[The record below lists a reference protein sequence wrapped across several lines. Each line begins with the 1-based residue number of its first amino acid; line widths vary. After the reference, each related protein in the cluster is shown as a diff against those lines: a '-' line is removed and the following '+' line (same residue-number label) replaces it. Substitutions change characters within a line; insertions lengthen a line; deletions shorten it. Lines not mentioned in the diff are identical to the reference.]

1 VEVIKREIKFR
12 AWLKHK
18 SRMEYNNS
26 HLGIALDGKLYDA
39 RLKDKDELNTPFYNP
54 MYGEELNRENHILMQ
69 YTGLTDKNGKEI
81 YEGDIVKVIYY
92 EYGGKYKKVEF
103 NLENAGFD
111 PFCKPSYGG
120 YEWESEESDNCEV
133 IGNVYENPELEKL
146 V

>member
-1 VEVIKREIKFR
+1 MGAIKREIKFR
-12 AWLKHK
+12 AWDKRDKRWIDDEPFWIIGETTMFDLLKQ
-18 SRMEYNNS
+18 Y
-26 HLGIALDGKLYDA
+26 ALE
-39 RLKDKDELNTPFYNP
+39 RLNDIEIVQF
-54 MYGEELNRENHILMQ
+54 
-69 YTGLTDKNGKEI
+69 TGLKDKNGKEI

-92 EYGGKYKKVEF
+92 EHGGKYKKVEF